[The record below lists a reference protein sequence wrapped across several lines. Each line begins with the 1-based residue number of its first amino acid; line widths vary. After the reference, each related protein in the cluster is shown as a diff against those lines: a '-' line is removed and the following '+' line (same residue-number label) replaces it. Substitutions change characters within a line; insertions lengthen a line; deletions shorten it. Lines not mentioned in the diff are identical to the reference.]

1 MFCKLILVFVL
12 LCTRFWCYEKTISK
26 FLRAIGL
33 IKPKFT
39 KLGIP
44 LYLNAL
50 NSYCKYCCVPC
61 VIKNYIINKKWEG
74 GYVSVLRDNYVNKW
88 FVELLMYFFFVNFE
102 NIEMPH
108 CTPLSKN
115 LPASE
120 DSQKTSHN
128 NHFALLSHKI

>member
-1 MFCKLILVFVL
+1 MFCKLNLVFVL

-33 IKPKFT
+33 IKSKST

-50 NSYCKYCCVPC
+50 NSYCKYCCVSC

-74 GYVSVLRDNYVNKW
+74 GYCSVLRDNYVNKW
-88 FVELLMYFFFVNFE
+88 LVELLMYFFLL
-102 NIEMPH
+102 I
-108 CTPLSKN
+108 LKISKCHIVRPCPKIY
-115 LPASE
+115 LHLRIA
-120 DSQKTSHN
+120 KKHHITIISHY
-128 NHFALLSHKI
+128 